1 LVTVTFILQEFMTSG
16 DKLSLGLRK
25 IFRSHRLICYHSFKL
40 SATTSCS
47 FCASLSRV
55 IAAEIWWSVEFL
67 EGIIVVG
74 LHEDLIVAVKA
85 ELAVPAQDL
94 IISEVFLVFGILTIV
109 PNQFLFGVQ
118 WLVFVGLCAPAPHLL
133 AD

>member
-1 LVTVTFILQEFMTSG
+1 MTSR
-16 DKLSLGLRK
+16 DKLGLGLRK
-25 IFRSHRLICYHSFKL
+25 IFRPHRLICYHSFKL

-47 FCASLSRV
+47 SCASLFRV
-55 IAAEIWWSVEFL
+55 IATEIWWSVEFL

-94 IISEVFLVFGILTIV
+94 IISEVFLVFDILTIV